1 MNRNKIQKLTD
12 SKSYNITICILAIF
26 SVVLAVID
34 FNQGLSPGEKVI
46 EEIIYALFVLD
57 YFVRL
62 TIAQSK
68 KKFFTGNLMD
78 LIAIIPFHSTLRIF
92 RTFKFFK
99 VFRTVKFAK
108 ALRMTKIVRIAS
120 VAGRFA
126 VKAKRFL
133 NTNGFKYVLLLSV
146 VSVGL
151 AALCMMYLEKMS
163 FQDAVWWSFVTTT
176 TVGYGDLSPVTGLG
190 RIVAAV
196 LMLVGIGLIGSLTS
210 SITTFFI
217 TPADKEVEKPNS
229 EKVEWVFKIYQDLND
244 KEREIFKEMQS
255 KE

>member
-12 SKSYNITICILAIF
+12 SKSCNITICILAIF

-108 ALRMTKIVRIAS
+108 ALRMTKIVRIGS

-126 VKAKRFL
+126 VKAKRLL

-151 AALCMMYLEKMS
+151 AALCMMHLEKMS
-163 FQDAVWWSFVTTT
+163 FQDALWWSFVTTT

-217 TPADKEVEKPNS
+217 TPAEKEVEKPNS